1 MKNFEFNFN
10 RIKTNIRSSR
20 QISLTIFCAILISVF
35 ILTWASSIILATINH
50 RAYLD
55 NIRYNDS
62 ETRAR
67 LMFSGSFNFNDN
79 PMDINYIRKT
89 MDENFNSPYN
99 FSISTGPT
107 ATINGDIV
115 ACEITGI
122 SENFID
128 DSFVIFSGDPN
139 KIYTENAI
147 AIKKS
152 MTEELKLSLG
162 DKVNINGSDFTL
174 AAIIDEYKCFTPIF
188 MSLEN
193 YDKLFYNQNNILDL
207 YIDNLSGLERSSLVH
222 KLNRLF
228 KNPNLW
234 DIKVE
239 NVNKRYEVLYD
250 YISKAISDEIIPI
263 IMVFV
268 LAIIAI
274 FILYYGLIKWRK
286 RNIGIHMSLG
296 ARKKDIIMDA
306 SLEIFSYMLVST
318 LVSFL
323 IINIFYK
330 YLAYISSIYKGP
342 LLYLLVLVI
351 SALTSIVIGIFSAK
365 KISSKPIT
373 EIIGG

>member
-20 QISLTIFCAILISVF
+20 QISLTIFSAILISVF
-35 ILTWASSIILATINH
+35 ILTWASSIILGTIDH
-50 RAYLD
+50 RIYLD
-55 NIRYNDS
+55 NITYKEN
-62 ETRAR
+62 ETHAR
-67 LMFSGSFNFNDN
+67 LMFSGWFNFNDN
-79 PMDINYIRKT
+79 PMDISYIRKT
-89 MDENFNSPYN
+89 MDENFKSPYN
-99 FSISTGPT
+99 FSLTAGLT
-107 ATINGDIV
+107 ATINGDIT
-115 ACEITGI
+115 ACQITGI

-128 DSFVIFSGDPN
+128 DSFIIFSGDMD

-147 AIKKS
+147 AMKKS

-162 DKVNINGSDFTL
+162 DKVNINGIDFTL
-174 AAIIDEYKCFTPIF
+174 EAIIDEYKCFTSIF
-188 MSLEN
+188 ISLDN

-234 DIKVE
+234 DIRVK
-239 NVNKRYEVLYD
+239 NTNKRYEVLD
-250 YISKAISDEIIPI
+250 SYISKAISEEIIPI
-263 IMVFV
+263 IMVFF

-330 YLAYISSIYKGP
+330 YLAYISNMYKGP
-342 LLYLLVLVI
+342 YLYLLVLVVSVLI
-351 SALTSIVIGIFSAK
+351 SIIIGLFSAK
-365 KISSKPIT
+365 KITAMPVN

>member
-1 MKNFEFNFN
+1 M
-10 RIKTNIRSSR
+10 
-20 QISLTIFCAILISVF
+20 
-35 ILTWASSIILATINH
+35 
-50 RAYLD
+50 
-55 NIRYNDS
+55 
-62 ETRAR
+62 
-67 LMFSGSFNFNDN
+67 
-79 PMDINYIRKT
+79 
-89 MDENFNSPYN
+89 
-99 FSISTGPT
+99 
-107 ATINGDIV
+107 
-115 ACEITGI
+115 
-122 SENFID
+122 
-128 DSFVIFSGDPN
+128 
-139 KIYTENAI
+139 
-147 AIKKS
+147 KKS
-152 MTEELKLSLG
+152 MVEELKLSLG

-193 YDKLFYNQNNILDL
+193 YDKLFCNQNNILDL

-239 NVNKRYEVLYD
+239 NVNKRYEVLDD

-268 LAIIAI
+268 LAIITI
-274 FILYYGLIKWRK
+274 FILYFGLIRWRK

-330 YLAYISSIYKGP
+330 YLAYISNMYKGP
-342 LLYLLVLVI
+342 YLYLLVLVVSVLI
-351 SALTSIVIGIFSAK
+351 SIIIGVFSAK
-365 KISSKPIT
+365 KITAMPVN